1 MTSIIQDMRQ
11 LYKYRALIGALVV
24 RHLSMRYRGSLLGFF
39 WSFLS
44 PLCLMGVYTLVFT
57 YYMRS
62 FAVENYAIFLFTGL
76 LPWIWSASAL
86 QEGTNAIVAS
96 GHLITKSMF
105 PPQILPA
112 VTVLTTLVN
121 FLLSIPLLFIFMAA
135 AGMTFHASLAAL
147 PLIII
152 GQFLFLLGM
161 VLALSALNVFFRDVQ
176 HIVANVL
183 TLIFFLCQIVYPSQA
198 VPEKFRFTVELNPLA
213 AITVLYHQALIEGV
227 WPSGQQLAIFSIAV
241 AVALLGGTFIFNRY
255 REGFAEL
262 L

>member
-1 MTSIIQDMRQ
+1 MIEDFKQILKHRT
-11 LYKYRALIGALVV
+11 LIAALVV

-44 PLCLMGVYTLVFT
+44 PLCLMAVYTLVFT

-62 FAVENYAIFLFTGL
+62 FAVDNYAIFLFTGL
-76 LPWIWSASAL
+76 LPWIWSSSAL
-86 QEGTNAIVAS
+86 QEGTNAIVSS

-105 PPQILPA
+105 PPQILPT

-121 FLLSIPLLFIFMAA
+121 FLLSIPLLFIFMAI
-135 AGMTFHASLAAL
+135 AGMSFHPTLAVL
-147 PLIII
+147 PVIIV
-152 GQFLFLLGM
+152 GQFLFLLG
-161 VLALSALNVFFRDVQ
+161 VVFALSALNVFFRDVQ
-176 HIVANVL
+176 HIVANIL
-183 TLIFFLCQIVYPSQA
+183 TLIFFLCPIVYPSQA

-213 AITVLYHQALIEGV
+213 AITVLYHQVLIDGV
-227 WPSGQQLAIFSIAV
+227 WPSANQIALFSAAIAI
-241 AVALLGGTFIFNRY
+241 ALLGGTYIFNRY

>member
-1 MTSIIQDMRQ
+1 MLEDFKQ
-11 LYKYRALIGALVV
+11 LYKYRALIAALVV

-44 PLCLMGVYTLVFT
+44 PLCLMAVYTLVFT

-62 FAVENYAIFLFTGL
+62 FAVENYSIFLFTGL
-76 LPWIWSASAL
+76 LPWIWSSSAL
-86 QEGTNAIVAS
+86 HEGTNSIVSS

-112 VTVLTTLVN
+112 VTVLTTLIN
-121 FLLSIPLLFIFMAA
+121 FLLSIPLLLIFMAA
-135 AGMTFHASLAAL
+135 AGMPFHLTMLAL
-147 PLIII
+147 PLIIL
-152 GQFLFLLGM
+152 GQFLFLLGV

-176 HIVANVL
+176 HIVGSVL
-183 TLIFFLCQIVYPSQA
+183 TLVFFLCPIVYPIQS
-198 VPEKFRFTVELNPLA
+198 VPEQFRFTIDWNPLA
-213 AITVLYHQALIEGV
+213 AVTVFYHQVLIDGV
-227 WPSGQQLAIFSIAV
+227 WPGIQQAGIFSLAV
-241 AVALLGGTFIFNRY
+241 IVALLAGVTIFNRY